1 MVIITSHIVGML
13 RLKGGRGAPAG
24 PRSPLNTGR
33 LAPRCSFLQTAPSDN
48 GMKRSTPFHA
58 QHHASVV
65 ASAGSLEVR
74 FSCAC
79 TTRSFCVFHSVWNLQ
94 LLQAPSCVPPFIC
107 SFGFCVE
114 SFSAATRYCDPF
126 CFSGPRPAF
135 SVPVSPSGSTFSPRL
150 QVFSRASQVLQARK
164 SFHLSFFLF
173 RVSIRPRFWT
183 SPSTNPLF
191 HKPSAITS
199 LVADVSIA
207 FCTES

>member
-1 MVIITSHIVGML
+1 
-13 RLKGGRGAPAG
+13 
-24 PRSPLNTGR
+24 
-33 LAPRCSFLQTAPSDN
+33 
-48 GMKRSTPFHA
+48 MKRSTLHSFPCLNTMLQWSRQLAAWKFAFRARARREAFVFFIRCGICNFCKRHLVFH
-58 QHHASVV
+58 
-65 ASAGSLEVR
+65 
-74 FSCAC
+74 
-79 TTRSFCVFHSVWNLQ
+79 RSFAAS
-94 LLQAPSCVPPFIC
+94 SC
-107 SFGFCVE
+107 CVE

-135 SVPVSPSGSTFSPRL
+135 SVPVSPSGSTFFPRL
-150 QVFSRASQVLQARK
+150 FSRASQVLRVKCEARK